1 MEVDIFQVPGSVF
14 RIRIRVRKAIEYGS
28 RYRKALN
35 TGTASEYR
43 KPLNKDPDHDRKDW
57 LSLPRPGCPRGAKQL
72 SSWTWSPGQTPGYLH
87 NRIGSSTN
95 KIKSINKNMYR
106 NKKKKS
112 INGLIK
118 SISTKINEV
127 TDQINQKH
135 KSMIRGN
142 WKIKLIKNL
151 TKRCQFNQNR
161 MKQMKTLCLNLS
173 KVSNTIFHNAA
184 AKIDFRRPHILIA
197 LN

>member
-1 MEVDIFQVPGSVF
+1 MFYGSWHF
-14 RIRIRVRKAIEYGS
+14 LGTRIRIPNTDPSTVQKAIEYGS

-106 NKKKKS
+106 NKKK
-112 INGLIK
+112 INK
-118 SISTKINEV
+118 RTHKIN
-127 TDQINQKH
+127 QYKNQW
-135 KSMIRGN
+135 SD
-142 WKIKLIKNL
+142 WS
-151 TKRCQFNQNR
+151 NQSE
-161 MKQMKTLCLNLS
+161 T
-173 KVSNTIFHNAA
+173 
-184 AKIDFRRPHILIA
+184 
-197 LN
+197 